1 MDAIIDENKKS
12 WLQRFILWREKK
24 IKEKHFILILSF
36 LAGIFTALAAWFL
49 KFLVEWIKEFLTE
62 NFDSTGVNW
71 LYLVYPVFGIF
82 LTGLF
87 IRYIVKDDISHGVTK
102 ILYAISRRQ
111 SRIKRHNTWSSVIAS
126 AITIGFGGSVGAEAP
141 IVLTGSAIGSN
152 LGSVFKME
160 HKTLMLLV
168 GCGAAGAVAGIFK
181 APIAGIVFTME
192 VLMLD
197 LTMASLVPLMF
208 TAITSYVVTFFL
220 MGDGFVFSYQITD
233 KFVMANF
240 PYYVILGIFA
250 GVLSVYFVRMNLR
263 VEQFLGRIKQT
274 WKRIAIGGALL
285 GVIIF
290 VFPPLYGEG
299 YTALDDM
306 MAGHS
311 DKLLNN
317 TYFFG
322 FRGSAWMMILFVVGL
337 IFVKV
342 IATALTNGSGGVG
355 GVFAPSLFTGGV
367 AGYLL
372 AMLINMSGIR
382 IVEPSHFVLAGMAGT
397 MSGVMKAPLTA
408 MFLIAE
414 ISGGYAL
421 FLPLMLT
428 SVISYLTSQGME
440 PYSIYAR
447 RLAMQGDL
455 LTHNKDKA
463 VLTLMKLDKVVET
476 DFKTIEVDA
485 TLGDLVKVVS
495 KSSRNLF
502 PVLNSNQQLLGIV
515 LLDDIRKVMFN
526 QELYSKTYV
535 RDFMTTPSVVID
547 INDSMEVVMKKFE
560 DSKAWNLPVLQ
571 DHKYIGFVSKAKIF
585 NTYRKVLIHF
595 SDDE

>member
-1 MDAIIDENKKS
+1 MKEEKLS
-12 WLQRFILWREKK
+12 LLQRCIKWREAN
-24 IKEKHFILILSF
+24 IKEKQFILILSF
-36 LAGIFTALAAWFL
+36 LVGIFTAFAALVL
-49 KFLVEWIKEFLTE
+49 KFFIHQIQNFLTD
-62 NFDSTGVNW
+62 NFNVTQANY
-71 LYLVYPVFGIF
+71 LYLVYPVVGIF
-82 LTGLF
+82 LAGWF
-87 IRYIVKDDISHGVTK
+87 VRNIVKDDISHGVTK

-111 SRIKRHNTWSSVIAS
+111 GRIKRHNIWSSTIAS

-160 HKTLMLLV
+160 HRTLMLLV
-168 GCGAAGAVAGIFK
+168 GCGAAGAIAGIFK